1 MEKFLAQLLIF
12 LVASVIAVPLAQRFK
27 LGSVLGYLVAG
38 MIIGPYGLSLIGEV
52 EQVMHITEFGVVMML
67 FLVGLELRPSL
78 LWQMRVP
85 ILGMGGAQV
94 LLTTLAVATTAMALD
109 LPWRQAAALGL
120 IGAMSSTAIVL
131 QTLREKGLL
140 ATLPGRSIFSVLLFQ
155 DLAVIPMLAVLP
167 LLAMGTVKAAG
178 SGGAWFEI
186 TALPAYQRFF
196 IVVLAIAAI
205 YLLGKYAS
213 RPLFRTIAAT
223 RQREIFVG
231 TALALLIGASLLMTI
246 VGLSPALGAFL
257 AGVVLADSEYRHE
270 LESDIEPFKG
280 LLLGIFFL
288 SVGASINFSL
298 IGEHLA
304 VIGGL
309 TGLFLLLKLLV
320 LVVVARLFKM
330 TGEGRW
336 LFAIGLAQGGEFAFV
351 LFQFARVN
359 GVLPQ
364 ALVEML
370 VSVVALSMFL
380 APLLFL
386 AYEKLAA
393 IAPAKKGEEQAAD
406 HIARPP
412 SRVILAGF
420 GRLGT
425 DVGRLLISVGCR
437 PIILDNDPANVD
449 ILRRFGF
456 EVYYGDACRLDLLE
470 AAGAAEAK
478 LLIITI
484 GDMEK
489 ALELVHLATKHYPR
503 LRVAVSSTD
512 RSSAYEFMDLG
523 LTAIRR
529 ETFGSAM
536 ELGRDALEL
545 LGYDPY
551 EAYRITRLFHKK
563 DEETLPE
570 LHKIHRQDR
579 ANYISMY
586 RQHNADLSELMQKD
600 REIHLDE
607 VDRAWT
613 APQQNDSRE

>member
-320 LVVVARLFKM
+320 LVVVAHLFKM

>member
-1 MEKFLAQLLIF
+1 MESFLAQLLIF
-12 LVASVIAVPLAQRFK
+12 LTASVIAVPLAQRFK

-38 MIIGPYGLSLIGEV
+38 MIIGPYGLSLTGEV

-78 LWQMRVP
+78 LWQLRVP

-94 LLTTLAVATTAMALD
+94 LLTTLSVALAALALD

-140 ATLPGRSIFSVLLFQ
+140 TTLPGRSIFSVLLFQ

-167 LLAMGTVKAAG
+167 LLAMATTKAVG
-178 SGGAWFEI
+178 SGGGSWFDI
-186 TALPAYQRFF
+186 TQLPTYQRFL

-205 YLLGKYAS
+205 YLIGKYAS

-231 TALALLIGASLLMTI
+231 TALAILIGSSLLMTI

-280 LLLGIFFL
+280 LLLGVFFL

-298 IGEHLA
+298 ITDHLGL
-304 VIGGL
+304 IGGL
-309 TGLFLLLKLLV
+309 TLLFLLLKFLV
-320 LVVVARLFKM
+320 LLAIARLFKM
-330 TGEGRW
+330 RGQGMW

-364 ALVEML
+364 ALVEIL

-386 AYEKLAA
+386 VNEKLTAGTR
-393 IAPAKKGEEQAAD
+393 PGTGEEQRSD
-406 HIARPP
+406 PIARPP

-425 DVGRLLISVGCR
+425 DVGRLLLSVGCR

-489 ALELVHLATKHYPR
+489 ALELVRLAAKHYPHLR
-503 LRVAVSSTD
+503 LAVSSVD

-523 LTAIRR
+523 LTTIRR

-570 LHKIHRQDR
+570 LHRIHRQDR
-579 ANYISMY
+579 ANYVSMY
-586 RQHNADLSELMQKD
+586 RQHNADLSDLMQKD

-613 APQQNDSRE
+613 APREG